1 MPDRKARTTP
11 PDGDSARTHKER
23 PDKVLEHQA
32 GPNHRA
38 TMEVIP
44 QWLLMPI
51 SHVEPSPRLSWLSR
65 LRPLSRSRA
74 AQRTHVIASN
84 HATRTDPAG
93 QSFGGVFLGALANGS
108 EQRCEYVQTG
118 SITELQRIPT

>member
-84 HATRTDPAG
+84 RSPRTAPAG
-93 QSFGGVFLGALANGS
+93 QSYSGILLSALADGPD
-108 EQRCEYVQTG
+108 QRCEYVQTG
-118 SITELQRIPT
+118 SIISTYKKAV

>member
-51 SHVEPSPRLSWLSR
+51 SHAHITRRTLAATLVAVPVAAVEQIAGSATDSR
-65 LRPLSRSRA
+65 NR
-74 AQRTHVIASN
+74 Q
-84 HATRTDPAG
+84 
-93 QSFGGVFLGALANGS
+93 
-108 EQRCEYVQTG
+108 
-118 SITELQRIPT
+118 